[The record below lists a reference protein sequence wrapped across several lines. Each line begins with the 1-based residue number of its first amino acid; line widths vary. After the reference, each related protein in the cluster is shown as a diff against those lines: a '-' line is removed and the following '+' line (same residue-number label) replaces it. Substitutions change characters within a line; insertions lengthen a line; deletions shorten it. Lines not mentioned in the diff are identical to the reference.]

1 MELIGKAD
9 VKVDVS
15 FKDILNTLEV
25 EVHKKLKLPHPNEGK
40 VTANPHHDGN
50 WRWNIKK
57 DVNTS
62 HSFQLEESLGP
73 ADDEDIE
80 IFQAYH
86 TLRFFLKDS

>member
-1 MELIGKAD
+1 MELNGKTD

-15 FKDILNTLEV
+15 LKDVLNTIEV

-57 DVNTS
+57 DVYTS

-73 ADDEDIE
+73 ADSEDIE
-80 IFQAYH
+80 IFEAYH
-86 TLRFFLKDS
+86 TLRLFLKDN

>member
-40 VTANPHHDGN
+40 VTAELHDDGN
-50 WRWNIKK
+50 SRWIIEK

-62 HSFQLEESLGP
+62 HSFQLKESLGP
-73 ADDEDIE
+73 VDEEDIE

>member
-15 FKDILNTLEV
+15 LKDVLNTIEV

-40 VTANPHHDGN
+40 VTAELHEDGN
-50 WRWNIKK
+50 GRWIIEKN
-57 DVNTS
+57 VNTS

>member
-1 MELIGKAD
+1 MKLAGKTD
-9 VKVDVS
+9 VNVDVS
-15 FKDILNTLEV
+15 LHDILNTIEV
-25 EVHKKLKLPHPNEGK
+25 EVHKKLNLPHPNEGK
-40 VTANPHHDGN
+40 VTAELQDDGN
-50 WRWNIKK
+50 SRWIIEK

>member
-15 FKDILNTLEV
+15 LKDVLNTIEA

-40 VTANPHHDGN
+40 VTAELHEDGN
-50 WRWNIKK
+50 GRWIIEKN
-57 DVNTS
+57 VNTS

>member
-1 MELIGKAD
+1 MELIGKTD

-15 FKDILNTLEV
+15 LKDVLNTIEA

-40 VTANPHHDGN
+40 VTAELHG
-50 WRWNIKK
+50 RWIIEKN
-57 DVNTS
+57 VNTS

>member
-1 MELIGKAD
+1 MELIGKTD

-15 FKDILNTLEV
+15 LKDVLNTIEA

-40 VTANPHHDGN
+40 VTAELHEDGN
-50 WRWNIKK
+50 GRWIIEKN
-57 DVNTS
+57 VNTS

>member
-1 MELIGKAD
+1 MKLAGKTD
-9 VKVDVS
+9 VNVDVS
-15 FKDILNTLEV
+15 LHDILNTIEV
-25 EVHKKLKLPHPNEGK
+25 EVHKKLKLPHPNQGK
-40 VTANPHHDGN
+40 VTAELHDDGN
-50 WRWNIKK
+50 GRWIIEK

-73 ADDEDIE
+73 ADAEDIE

>member
-1 MELIGKAD
+1 MKLIGKTNVEVNVSLKD
-9 VKVDVS
+9 V
-15 FKDILNTLEV
+15 LNTIEV
-25 EVHKKLKLPHPNEGK
+25 EVHKKLKLPHPDEGE

-62 HSFQLEESLGP
+62 HSFQLEENLGP
-73 ADDEDIE
+73 ADSEDIE

-86 TLRFFLKDS
+86 TLRLFLKDN

>member
-40 VTANPHHDGN
+40 VTAELHEDGN
-50 WRWNIKK
+50 GRWIIEKN
-57 DVNTS
+57 VNTS